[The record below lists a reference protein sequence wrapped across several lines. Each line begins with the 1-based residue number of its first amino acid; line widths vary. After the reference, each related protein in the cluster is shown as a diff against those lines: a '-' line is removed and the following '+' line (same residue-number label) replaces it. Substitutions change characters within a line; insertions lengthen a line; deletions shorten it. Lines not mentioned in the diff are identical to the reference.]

1 MYIKPQKIRFDVSTI
16 CQLRC
21 PTCKTTDGITARDL
35 GSQTLKFERFKS
47 FMDANPWVRNVE
59 LSSQGEIFLNKDL
72 LKIIEY
78 GYQKNIILSA
88 ATGTNLNTISEE
100 MMEGLVKYQ
109 FSLLTCAID
118 GASSETYKIYRRR
131 GDFDKVIANIKRIN
145 EFKLKYRSKLPILRW
160 QFIPFGHNE
169 HEILKAKQMALN
181 LDMEF
186 SIKIA
191 WGDFSPVKNKELV
204 RKVTGLSA
212 TSRDEYRE
220 AYGKVNLADR
230 VCSQMWLQPQIN
242 TDGRVLGC
250 CINHF
255 GDYGNVFRED
265 LLTILNSEK
274 MNYAR
279 DMLLGRKPERD
290 DIPCV
295 RCPLYNEMK
304 MTDCRLFSVRSETAD
319 IRDVS

>member
-1 MYIKPQKIRFDVSTI
+1 MYIKPLKIRLDASTI

-35 GSQTLKFERFKS
+35 GARTLSFGDFKNLV
-47 FMDANPWVRNVE
+47 DANPWILRIE

-78 GYQKNIILSA
+78 GHEKGIALSA
-88 ATGTNLNTISEE
+88 ATGTNFNLISDE
-100 MMEGLVKYQ
+100 MMEALVKYR
-109 FSLLTCAID
+109 FSLITCAID
-118 GASSETYKIYRRR
+118 GASSEIYQIYRRG
-131 GDFDKVIANIKRIN
+131 GDFEKVISNIRRLN
-145 EFKLKYRSKLPILRW
+145 EFKRKHRSDLPKLRW

-169 HEILKAKQMALN
+169 HEILKAKQMALSLN
-181 LDMEF
+181 MEF
-186 SIKIA
+186 SVKIA

-204 RKVTGLSA
+204 RRATGLYA
-212 TSRDEYRE
+212 TSRDEFRE
-220 AYGKVNLADR
+220 THGKVNLADR

-255 GDYGNVFRED
+255 GDYGNAFKED
-265 LLTILNSEK
+265 LLGILNSEK

-279 DMLLGRKPERD
+279 EMLLGKKTERE

-295 RCPLYNEMK
+295 SCPIYNEMK
-304 MTDCRLFSVRSETAD
+304 MTDCRLFSVRSRAIDT
-319 IRDVS
+319 